1 MVSLIRAIKFKVWL
15 LQTSIHSLSLPTQ
28 RRHTIYRHLGRQ
40 NAPIHNYKL
49 FYILKY
55 VLTCDDVFIFI
66 KWQKKKKTKY
76 VAQLVKNPPAMQK
89 TWFDSW
95 VGMIRWRREQQ
106 PIPVFWR
113 ILEVWRIPWTEEPG
127 GLQSLGSQRV
137 RYNWATKHAHTLS
150 LLHLGWNQFLSKSA
164 YKKN

>member
-66 KWQKKKKTKY
+66 KWQKKKKNQVCGSAGKESTCN
-76 VAQLVKNPPAMQK
+76 AENLV
-89 TWFDSW
+89 WFLGGDDPLEKRTATHSS
-95 VGMIRWRREQQ
+95 
-106 PIPVFWR
+106 
-113 ILEVWRIPWTEEPG
+113 ILENTG
-127 GLQSLGSQRV
+127 SLENPMDRGAW
-137 RYNWATKHAHTLS
+137 WATVLGVTKSQIQLS
-150 LLHLGWNQFLSKSA
+150 N
-164 YKKN
+164 